1 MEIPMEDYQTSTLL
15 NWTRIL
21 FFVNALFWLIL
32 GILSLSFRAFDDG
45 SLARWVITVLML
57 INGLVMIWF
66 GIMIISGGSLVFT
79 LAILYMS
86 LNVVLSIT
94 DQFGWVDALILLLNL
109 CLLGSLLVSRYRM
122 NRAVKG
128 NSREL

>member
-15 NWTRIL
+15 KRTRIL
-21 FFVNALFWLIL
+21 FFVNAVFWLIL
-32 GILSLSFRAFDDG
+32 GMLSLSFRALDDG

-66 GIMIISGGSLVFT
+66 GIMIISGSSLVFT

-122 NRAVKG
+122 KRAVKG
-128 NSREL
+128 TSREL